1 MFLNTVFFYITYLVG
16 ITASIMSY
24 NIVFND
30 SSEDP
35 VETFETIPE
44 QFSDIH
50 SLSDFSKKVG
60 SVFSVYGT
68 VILFTFSSLL
78 NITYLLVKKF
88 TSKKK
93 YVFNVHTKK
102 WEYTTAMDRHDHFF
116 EEDLNHSRVAINNL
130 ELKEIKLNPLT
141 PKLPSLKSKLKNRIS
156 VFYFV
161 SRDNMSQFDNLITNL
176 NEIKINSSIEILP
189 RVIVYNEPVIH
200 LDSEATFYSLVP
212 FYKNVYIAKKD
223 YRDID
228 VYYTNIYNPTKIK
241 NCILSAYSKLIK
253 FPNIINNNNSN
264 NNSNNNNSNNLLVSI
279 HENLSNYFVE
289 ELKTSKTE
297 FISFIHGLPLVD
309 ENTFSNAVN
318 TCVNDG
324 VSFVATRNM
333 IRPNIHAINKVPTTS
348 ELSEN
353 SLNIPWYK
361 RLFYSMESIEYD
373 VNYIGNQ
380 GTELIRGFMFQLPPY
395 TVWRLYDM
403 LEFKFRDIHNNN
415 CNIINEEDINFVYKN
430 INVIFYD
437 ELDMIYQG
445 ILSGMKNSY
454 EQQSRFY
461 TLSSRGIVDW
471 IKKHYAC
478 CCIWVQSLKMYLLEA
493 LNCCSKVSLSHRIM
507 YFMSILYFEILYYIS
522 SQALPI
528 IGMSIYY
535 QLFNSNL
542 SMVFVVALSYS
553 VLPIQLS
560 VIYLINSLDDEIK
573 QVKSY
578 HQKQSI
584 LGNMLYTVLFPFYNQ
599 IQFLVIIWGHIRMIL
614 NY

>member
-1 MFLNTVFFYITYLVG
+1 MFYITYLMG

-30 SSEDP
+30 SSQDP

-44 QFSDIH
+44 QFSEIH
-50 SLSDFSKKVG
+50 SLSDFSQKVG

-68 VILFTFSSLL
+68 IILFTFSSFV
-78 NITYLLVKKF
+78 NITYLLVKKC

-93 YVFNVHTKK
+93 YVFNIHTKK
-102 WEYTTAMDRHDHFF
+102 WEYTTAMDRHDDFF
-116 EEDLNHSRVAINNL
+116 EEDLNHAHITVNNL

-141 PKLPSLKSKLKNRIS
+141 PKLPSLKSKLQNRIS
-156 VFYFV
+156 TFYFV
-161 SRDNMSQFDNLITNL
+161 SRENIGQFDNLITNL
-176 NEIKINSSIEILP
+176 LEAKSNSSIEIIP
-189 RVIVYNEPVIH
+189 RVILYNEPLLH
-200 LDSEATFYSLVP
+200 LDPEATFYSLVP
-212 FYKNVYIAKKD
+212 MYKNVYVAKKD
-223 YRDID
+223 YRGID

-253 FPNIINNNNSN
+253 FPTKINNGN
-264 NNSNNNNSNNLLVSI
+264 NNLLVSI
-279 HENLSNYFVE
+279 QENLCNYFVE
-289 ELKTSKTE
+289 EFKTSKTE
-297 FISFIHGLPLVD
+297 FISFLYGLPLVD
-309 ENTFSNAVN
+309 ENTFSSAVN
-318 TCVNDG
+318 ACVNDG
-324 VSFVATRNM
+324 ASFVATRNM
-333 IRPNIHAINKVPTTS
+333 IRPNIHAINKVPTTA

-361 RLFYSMESIEYD
+361 RIFYSMESIEYD
-373 VNYIGNQ
+373 TNYMGNQ
-380 GTELIRGFMFQLPPY
+380 GSEMIRGFMFQLPPY

-415 CNIINEEDINFVYKN
+415 CNIITEEDINIPYKN
-430 INVIFYD
+430 QHINFYD

-454 EQQSRFY
+454 SQSSRFY
-461 TLSSRGIVDW
+461 TLSSNSIVEW
-471 IKKHYAC
+471 IKKHYGC
-478 CCIWVQSLKMYLLEA
+478 CCIWVQSLKMYLLQA
-493 LNCCSKVSLSHRIM
+493 LNCCSKVSFSHKLM
-507 YFMSILYFEILYYIS
+507 YIMSILYFEILYYVS

-535 QLFNSNL
+535 QVFNSNL
-542 SMVFVVALSYS
+542 SMLLIVILSYS
-553 VLPIQLS
+553 VLPIQLG
-560 VIYLINSLDDEIK
+560 VIYLINYLDEEIK

-584 LGNMLYTVLFPFYNQ
+584 LGNVLYTVLFPFYNQ

>member
-1 MFLNTVFFYITYLVG
+1 MFFNTVLFYITYLVG

-35 VETFETIPE
+35 VETFEKIPE
-44 QFSDIH
+44 EFSNIH
-50 SLSDFSKKVG
+50 SLSDFSQKVG

-68 VILFTFSSLL
+68 VILFTFSSLV
-78 NITYLLVKKF
+78 NITYLLVKKC

-93 YVFNVHTKK
+93 YVFNIHTKK
-102 WEYTTAMDRHDHFF
+102 WEYTTAMDRHDDFF
-116 EEDLNHSRVAINNL
+116 EEDLNHSRITVNNL
-130 ELKEIKLNPLT
+130 ELKEIKMNPLT
-141 PKLPSLKSKLKNRIS
+141 PKLPSLKSKLQNRIS

-161 SRDNMSQFDNLITNL
+161 SRDNMGQFDNLITNII
-176 NEIKINSSIEILP
+176 EVKTNSSIEIIP
-189 RVIVYNEPVIH
+189 RVIVYNESLLE
-200 LDSEATFYSLVP
+200 LDSEATFYSLIP
-212 FYKNVYIAKKD
+212 MFKNVYIAKKD
-223 YRDID
+223 YRGID

-253 FPNIINNNNSN
+253 FPNTIN
-264 NNSNNNNSNNLLVSI
+264 NNLLVSI
-279 HENLSNYFVE
+279 QENLCNYFVE
-289 ELKTSKTE
+289 ELKNSKTE
-297 FISFIHGLPLVD
+297 FISFLYGLPLVD
-309 ENTFSNAVN
+309 ENTFSSAVN
-318 TCVNDG
+318 GCVNDG
-324 VSFVATRNM
+324 ASFVVTRNM
-333 IRPNIHAINKVPTTS
+333 IRPNIHAINKVPTTV

-353 SLNIPWYK
+353 SLKIPWYK

-373 VNYIGNQ
+373 TNYMGNQ
-380 GTELIRGFMFQLPPY
+380 GSELIRGFMFQLPPY
-395 TVWRLYDM
+395 SIWRLYDM

-415 CNIINEEDINFVYKN
+415 CNIISEQDINIVYKN
-430 INVIFYD
+430 SNIHFYD

-454 EQQSRFY
+454 VQNSRFY

-478 CCIWVQSLKMYLLEA
+478 CCIWVQSLKMYLLQA
-493 LNCCSKVSLSHRIM
+493 LNCCSKVSFSHKLM
-507 YFMSILYFEILYYIS
+507 YIMSILYYEILYYVS

-542 SMVFVVALSYS
+542 SMMFVVALSYS
-553 VLPIQLS
+553 VLPIQLA
-560 VIYLINSLDDEIK
+560 VIYMINFLDEEIK

-578 HQKQSI
+578 HQKQSV
-584 LGNMLYTVLFPFYNQ
+584 LGNILYTVLFPFYNQ